1 MSGPLRVAP
10 RGVLTERGSVAETT
24 SDEILMAAYQAG
36 NQAAFGELFARHGG
50 SVYGF
55 LARRLP
61 DRALAEDLY
70 QEAFLRV
77 HRARHTYDASR
88 PFRAWLFGIVHNLVI
103 DALRDAGRAPR
114 TQALDEGGDAARGI
128 ATASPGGSPE
138 RQASA
143 REAARALDAALRS
156 LSPDEATVLLL
167 ARLEGLP
174 YDDIAQIVGRTPA
187 ATKQLAY
194 RALQRVR
201 AGMAAAGHGDET

>member
-1 MSGPLRVAP
+1 M
-10 RGVLTERGSVAETT
+10 AETT

-36 NQAAFGELFARHGG
+36 NQAAFGELFTRHGG

-61 DRALAEDLY
+61 DRALADDLF

-77 HRARHTYDASR
+77 HRARQTYDASR

-114 TQALDEGGDAARGI
+114 MQALDDGGPSARADGEHGIHVAAPTR
-128 ATASPGGSPE
+128 SPE
-138 RQASA
+138 EQASA
-143 REAARALDAALRS
+143 REAARALDAALQA
-156 LSPDEATVLLL
+156 LPQDEATVLLL
-167 ARLEGLP
+167 ARVEGMS
-174 YDDIAQIVGRTPA
+174 YADIARVVGRTPA

-201 AGMAAAGHGDET
+201 AGMTSAGHGDET

>member
-1 MSGPLRVAP
+1 M
-10 RGVLTERGSVAETT
+10 AEPV

-36 NQAAFGELFARHGG
+36 NRAAFDELFARHGG

-77 HRARHTYDASR
+77 HRARGTYDPAR
-88 PFRAWLFGIVHNLVI
+88 PFRAWLFGIVHNLLT
-103 DALRDAGRAPR
+103 DTLRESGRTPR
-114 TQALDEGGDAARGI
+114 TLPLDEPGAAEQGDQRGLQI
-128 ATASPGGSPE
+128 ASGGGSPE
-138 RQASA
+138 EVAST
-143 REAARALDAALRS
+143 REAARALDDALHA
-156 LSPDEATVLLL
+156 LPQDEATVLLL
-167 ARLEGLP
+167 ARMEGMP
-174 YDDIAQIVGRTPA
+174 YEDIAQVVGRTPA

-201 AGMAAAGHGDET
+201 AGMTAAGHGDET